1 MFVLLVNGL
10 FRSEKGVGFVDVA
23 PIVALNKENG
33 SAGLG
38 CWVSAEKGVVVLP
51 VVVDVAVVVFNAPN
65 LKFVAAGGLKSS
77 LGAVLVSSLV
87 SAGLVNEPNLNGVST
102 LVVFACFDS
111 APELP
116 SGLKL
121 NPPDGVASLVFV
133 LS

>member
-1 MFVLLVNGL
+1 MLVLLVNGL
-10 FRSEKGVGFVDVA
+10 FRSEKGVWFVDVA

-33 SAGLG
+33 SAGFCAWL
-38 CWVSAEKGVVVLP
+38 SAEKGVVLP
-51 VVVDVAVVVFNAPN
+51 VVVDVVVFNAPN

-77 LGAVLVSSLV
+77 LGAVLFSSLV
-87 SAGLVNEPNLNGVST
+87 STGLVNEPNLNGVST